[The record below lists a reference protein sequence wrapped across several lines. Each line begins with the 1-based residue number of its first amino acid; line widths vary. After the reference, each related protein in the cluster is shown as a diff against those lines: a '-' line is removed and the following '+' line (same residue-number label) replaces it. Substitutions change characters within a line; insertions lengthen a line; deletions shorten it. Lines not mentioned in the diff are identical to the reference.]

1 MIKWDLS
8 KEARILQYT
17 QIIMIHNID
26 KLKNKSHIIIKVD
39 EEKAFGK
46 IQHLLMIKKKKKKT
60 RQKNGYRRNFV
71 LTQSLSFAQLFVTP

>member
-39 EEKAFGK
+39 EEKAFVK
-46 IQHLLMIKKKKKKT
+46 IQHLFMIKKKKKT
-60 RQKNGYRRNFV
+60 LQKNGYRRNFV

>member
-46 IQHLLMIKKKKKKT
+46 IQHLFMIKKKKKT
-60 RQKNGYRRNFV
+60 LQKNGYRRNFV
-71 LTQSLSFAQLFVTP
+71 LSQSLSFAQLFVTP